1 METINKRINKLIEKL
16 NITAYEFS
24 KKMGNSR
31 PDTLYNLLNN
41 EESQP
46 SPKTL
51 NKIKDNFPEINY
63 SWLLTGEGE
72 MFKDGTKT
80 KVIDLEPQQE
90 PTGYYFPKVSASAG
104 MDKEMINDDLDKI
117 PISLPNWDK
126 GIDFIN
132 VYGDSMYPKFCSG
145 EIIGIKEVELQ
156 YINYGYAYVVILND
170 GQVLLKFI
178 KKSQKENHII
188 LESENKFYE
197 PKEYHLDQIKKIF
210 IIKGVI
216 TKTTM

>member
-1 METINKRINKLIEKL
+1 METINKRISHLISKL
-16 NITAYEFS
+16 NMTPYEFS

-63 SWLLTGEGE
+63 TWLLTGEGE
-72 MFKDGTKT
+72 MLNDSSKFKIPIKET
-80 KVIDLEPQQE
+80 QE
-90 PTGYYFPKVSASAG
+90 ITGYYHPNVSAAAG
-104 MDKEMINDDLDKI
+104 MDKEINNDELNRI
-117 PISLPNWDK
+117 PIKLPNWEK

-156 YINYGYAYVVILND
+156 YVNYGYAYVVILND
-170 GQVLLKFI
+170 GQVFLKYI
-178 KKSQKENHII
+178 KKGKDEEHWI
-188 LESENKFYE
+188 LASENPKYE
-197 PKEYHLDQIKKIF
+197 SKEYHLSLIKKVF
-210 IIKGVI
+210 IIKGI
-216 TKTTM
+216 ISKTIM